1 MSHTPQT
8 IPDFLVRSFTLYRKK
23 TAFIYKAEKRE
34 VFISYERFFDDV
46 LTLTRAFEKRGIQ
59 KGEKVAF
66 VSDNRYAWIV
76 TDMALLAL
84 GAVSVPRGSDTRN
97 VWCGRRRLFRS

>member
-46 LTLTRAFEKRGIQ
+46 LTLTQIGRAH
-59 KGEKVAF
+59 V
-66 VSDNRYAWIV
+66 
-76 TDMALLAL
+76 
-84 GAVSVPRGSDTRN
+84 
-97 VWCGRRRLFRS
+97 